1 MDKKELFKK
10 YWFVGLLAIVFLVF
24 IGAYTYDSIKN
35 REVFVANKQVDGKYI
50 AYSIDGENV
59 TADQLYEDLYN
70 DESQGLKAGVIA
82 EYTQYQRAVLNKAI
96 ETTEQMENSA
106 SYNAYSVMQQY
117 SEDQIN
123 SDLRSFGFVN
133 GSKDLAEYYI
143 LGYKQNQLM
152 KDYYLAD
159 YDKYLKPTIDET
171 NPRIIYQILVKV
183 ADINNPTD
191 EEKQKLADVQEAL
204 KTKEFTQVAYE
215 MSDDGSASS
224 YGYLGICDTSFNP
237 ETEGQTT
244 KYVKEFYDAAM
255 ALKDGEVSDVVT
267 SQYGYH
273 IIWNFSNKVEDLLD
287 VGSFITTIENNFP
300 STPVKALQDKA
311 TELGFEIKD
320 QNLTDY
326 INMVLESEAQ

>member
-24 IGAYTYDSIKN
+24 IGAYAYDSYQN
-35 REVFVANKQVDGKYI
+35 REIFVSNKQVDGKYI
-50 AYSIDGENV
+50 AYSIDDQDI

-82 EYTQYQRAVLNKAI
+82 EYTQYQRAVLNKAV
-96 ETTEQMENSA
+96 ETTEEMENSA
-106 SYNAYSVMQQY
+106 AYNAYYVLQSY
-117 SEDQIN
+117 TTEQID
-123 SDLRSFGFVN
+123 SDLRSYGFIN
-133 GSKDLAEYYI
+133 GSDDLTEYYI

-152 KDYYLAD
+152 KDYYMAD
-159 YDKYLKPTIDET
+159 YDKYLKSTIDET
-171 NPRIIYQILVKV
+171 NPRIIYQILVTV

-204 KTKEFTQVAYE
+204 KTKDFQTVAYE

-224 YGYLGICDTSFNP
+224 YGYLGICDTSFDP
-237 ETEGQTT
+237 ESEGSTT

-255 ALKDGEVSDVVT
+255 SLEDGEVSDVVT

-273 IIWNFSNKVEDLLD
+273 IIWNYSNKVEDLLD
-287 VGSFITTIENNFP
+287 VSDFISTIENNFP
-300 STPVKALQDKA
+300 TTPVQALQDKA
-311 TELGFEIKD
+311 SELGFEIKE
-320 QNLTDY
+320 QNLIDY
-326 INMVLESEAQ
+326 INMVLESEAE